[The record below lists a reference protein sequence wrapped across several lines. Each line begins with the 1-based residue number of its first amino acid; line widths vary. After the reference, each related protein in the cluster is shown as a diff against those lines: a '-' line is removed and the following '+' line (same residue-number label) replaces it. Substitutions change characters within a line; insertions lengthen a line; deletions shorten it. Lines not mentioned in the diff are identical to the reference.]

1 MQRLDLV
8 TDQLH
13 ELRTVGL
20 TGLGDGLAVMGD
32 GDLTV
37 RLDPQTTTV
46 RVDDCDIDVIARL
59 IAEFNA
65 MLEAAHDGMSAYNEV
80 AVQWSGV
87 VGELDD
93 AVTQLGGTAESLSSN
108 AREVSSGAEE
118 VASSVGE
125 LAAGADRQVT
135 MLEQARELARSA
147 SEVSGEASDRTSAGT
162 ETMLQAGAAMD
173 ELAASSEE
181 VLGSMRTLADKSEQ
195 IGGIVVSIGRIAD
208 QTNLLALNA
217 AIEAARA
224 GEHGRGFAVVA
235 DEVRKLAEESQGAA
249 RQIAGILDDIGDS
262 TGQTMSLV
270 EQSVERTGAGLGL
283 VDEAS
288 QAFQAIRQSIMQ
300 VVDGVERIGVATE
313 EVASVATQSSA
324 ATEQVSATTEETA
337 ASMQEV
343 SAASQELGQLSARL
357 GTISARFTRVRARE
371 EPRRSAPEVVP
382 PPLVRDR
389 AREASFDSLEI
400 VEQRL
405 ERMSD
410 VQVPDVH
417 PGWRDAA

>member
-1 MQRLDLV
+1 
-8 TDQLH
+8 
-13 ELRTVGL
+13 
-20 TGLGDGLAVMGD
+20 
-32 GDLTV
+32 
-37 RLDPQTTTV
+37 
-46 RVDDCDIDVIARL
+46 
-59 IAEFNA
+59 
-65 MLEAAHDGMSAYNEV
+65 
-80 AVQWSGV
+80 
-87 VGELDD
+87 
-93 AVTQLGGTAESLSSN
+93 
-108 AREVSSGAEE
+108 
-118 VASSVGE
+118 
-125 LAAGADRQVT
+125 
-135 MLEQARELARSA
+135 
-147 SEVSGEASDRTSAGT
+147 
-162 ETMLQAGAAMD
+162 
-173 ELAASSEE
+173 
-181 VLGSMRTLADKSEQ
+181 
-195 IGGIVVSIGRIAD
+195 
-208 QTNLLALNA
+208 
-217 AIEAARA
+217 
-224 GEHGRGFAVVA
+224 
-235 DEVRKLAEESQGAA
+235 
-249 RQIAGILDDIGDS
+249 
-262 TGQTMSLV
+262 MSLV

-371 EPRRSAPEVVP
+371 ETRRSAPEVVP
-382 PPLVRDR
+382 PPLTRDR
-389 AREASFDSLEI
+389 AREATFDSLEI